1 MRSRPAAIPQYLKS
15 GRLAMFFLI
24 FYVLL
29 VPVVFSVAGY
39 CGLLV
44 RLVLDAFFL
53 DDILYVLYT

>member
-24 FYVLL
+24 FYVLF
-29 VPVVFSVAGY
+29 VPEVFSVAGY
-39 CGLLV
+39 CGV
-44 RLVLDAFFL
+44 VLDAFFL